1 MIKPAEERSIIVNTV
16 EANPNVQ
23 VTCSWFVI
31 HASVLSE
38 ALKSL
43 SGWLVVRN

>member
-23 VTCSWFVI
+23 VTCMLVCHTCISVI
-31 HASVLSE
+31 RGI
-38 ALKSL
+38 KKCQ
-43 SGWLVVRN
+43 WLVGG